1 MTANR
6 FPQPADF
13 PFGDLPPAEEAFA
26 PSAPDAPV
34 ATFGLATAAEPPLA
48 IAVGTSGSD
57 FIHRVGDGLTAPV
70 GYSDLTGATAGDDT
84 LRGLGG
90 DDIIFGD
97 LGADLI
103 QGGNGDDRLIG
114 NGGDD
119 TLDGGKGMDT
129 ADYSGEAAGI
139 IADLDAGTVTS
150 TGERTGRVGA
160 EFLVNSQTADSQ
172 YYPTIAGLVNG
183 GFVIT
188 WWDFSGT
195 LGDVSGTSIKGQMYG
210 ADGAR
215 VGSEFLVNTQTGGAQ
230 FDQSIT
236 GLTNGG
242 FVVTWTDPSGT
253 LGDESGTSIKAQ
265 VFDAAGARV
274 GTEFLVNSQTE
285 GDQRGATIADLAN
298 GHFVITW
305 RDATGGSIRAQIF
318 DAAGAK
324 IGSEFPVNTETA
336 NDQFNS
342 TVTGLTGGGF
352 VVTWRDASGTLGDA
366 DGTSIKAQAFA
377 ADGTRQG
384 DEFLVNT
391 QTAGSQYN
399 PTITGLTNGG
409 FVVTWFDFSGTL
421 GDANGSSIKAQI
433 FDSTGSK
440 VGGEFLVNTQT
451 ASDQREPTITGLANG
466 GFVVTWFNL
475 GGSPG
480 DESGTSITAQLF
492 DASGAKLG
500 SEFLVNSQTFNS
512 QRDPTIAGLADGGFV
527 VTWYDDDGQ
536 SLGDPS
542 GLSIKAQIF
551 TVADLEDLIGGEIL
565 VSIENLIGSDFNDSL
580 KGNAGDNRIEGRSGN
595 DTIEGGLGNDLID
608 GGAGIDTASYS
619 LSTGAITANLV
630 SGKVKGAGKDTL
642 AGIENLTGSAFK
654 DSLTGD
660 AASNVLIAGDGDDW
674 LDGGSGD
681 DRLDGGAGQDLAS
694 FATATERVA
703 VNLSIAGVQNTGGSG
718 LDSLISI
725 EDLTGS
731 SFDDALTGNALA
743 NQLVGG
749 AGNDVLDGGDGVDI
763 LSGGKGDDTLLG
775 GLGSDRLS
783 GGLGEDLLTGGS
795 GRDRFVYSEVGDSRM
810 GFGDVITDL
819 SAADVLDLS
828 QIDADILTAGD
839 QAFVR
844 VAGLTGAAGQ
854 YSLTYDSVSDQTLL
868 QADVSGDLK
877 PDLVIIFLGDVTALT
892 AGWVL

>member
-1 MTANR
+1 T
-6 FPQPADF
+6 
-13 PFGDLPPAEEAFA
+13 L
-26 PSAPDAPV
+26 
-34 ATFGLATAAEPPLA
+34 
-48 IAVGTSGSD
+48 SG
-57 FIHRVGDGLTAPV
+57 
-70 GYSDLTGATAGDDT
+70 
-84 LRGLGG
+84 
-90 DDIIFGD
+90 
-97 LGADLI
+97 
-103 QGGNGDDRLIG
+103 
-114 NGGDD
+114 
-119 TLDGGKGMDT
+119 
-129 ADYSGEAAGI
+129 
-139 IADLDAGTVTS
+139 
-150 TGERTGRVGA
+150 
-160 EFLVNSQTADSQ
+160 
-172 YYPTIAGLVNG
+172 
-183 GFVIT
+183 
-188 WWDFSGT
+188 
-195 LGDVSGTSIKGQMYG
+195 
-210 ADGAR
+210 
-215 VGSEFLVNTQTGGAQ
+215 
-230 FDQSIT
+230 
-236 GLTNGG
+236 
-242 FVVTWTDPSGT
+242 
-253 LGDESGTSIKAQ
+253 
-265 VFDAAGARV
+265 
-274 GTEFLVNSQTE
+274 
-285 GDQRGATIADLAN
+285 
-298 GHFVITW
+298 
-305 RDATGGSIRAQIF
+305 
-318 DAAGAK
+318 
-324 IGSEFPVNTETA
+324 
-336 NDQFNS
+336 
-342 TVTGLTGGGF
+342 
-352 VVTWRDASGTLGDA
+352 LGDA
-366 DGTSIKAQAFA
+366 D
-377 ADGTRQG
+377 R
-384 DEFLVNT
+384 LV
-391 QTAGSQYN
+391 
-399 PTITGLTNGG
+399 GG
-409 FVVTWFDFSGTL
+409 L
-421 GDANGSSIKAQI
+421 GDDLLI
-433 FDSTGSK
+433 
-440 VGGEFLVNTQT
+440 GG
-451 ASDQREPTITGLANG
+451 
-466 GFVVTWFNL
+466 
-475 GGSPG
+475 
-480 DESGTSITAQLF
+480 
-492 DASGAKLG
+492 
-500 SEFLVNSQTFNS
+500 
-512 QRDPTIAGLADGGFV
+512 AGNDN
-527 VTWYDDDGQ
+527 
-536 SLGDPS
+536 
-542 GLSIKAQIF
+542 
-551 TVADLEDLIGGEIL
+551 LIGGE
-565 VSIENLIGSDFNDSL
+565 
-580 KGNAGDNRIEGRSGN
+580 
-595 DTIEGGLGNDLID
+595 
-608 GGAGIDTASYS
+608 GIDTASYS